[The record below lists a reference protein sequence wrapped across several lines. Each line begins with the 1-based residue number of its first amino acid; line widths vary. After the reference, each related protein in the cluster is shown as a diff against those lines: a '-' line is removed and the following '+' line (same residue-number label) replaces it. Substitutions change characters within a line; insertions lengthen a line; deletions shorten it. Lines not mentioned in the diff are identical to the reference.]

1 MGAQTDSDFKN
12 LEGAKKM
19 AERESAAAII
29 IFTSKLAIAVDF
41 RLETIVLSQSFSIC
55 NTSKKRQFSVRY
67 LPKTVLN
74 GTLFFELPISL
85 SEPAITIPSAPLDC
99 KWNFICYSP
108 LFRCLESRLL
118 FCWFMGRLYHYIDY
132 RFGEHLSPYK
142 PHNSGWKWP
151 PELIYFKYK
160 WTLSAPGLV
169 ETGSW

>member
-1 MGAQTDSDFKN
+1 MILKL
-12 LEGAKKM
+12 LERAARKKSEKKM

-99 KWNFICYSP
+99 K
-108 LFRCLESRLL
+108 
-118 FCWFMGRLYHYIDY
+118 
-132 RFGEHLSPYK
+132 
-142 PHNSGWKWP
+142 
-151 PELIYFKYK
+151 
-160 WTLSAPGLV
+160 
-169 ETGSW
+169 

>member
-1 MGAQTDSDFKN
+1 
-12 LEGAKKM
+12 M

-99 KWNFICYSP
+99 K
-108 LFRCLESRLL
+108 
-118 FCWFMGRLYHYIDY
+118 
-132 RFGEHLSPYK
+132 
-142 PHNSGWKWP
+142 
-151 PELIYFKYK
+151 
-160 WTLSAPGLV
+160 
-169 ETGSW
+169 